1 VVAIAEP
8 ATETHSTSSCTC
20 ARERAFLGPPPFM
33 GPEKYWTTQG
43 RLVQGSWGTRRHVCD
58 VWTWHCIGLGIG
70 MERSSVGSKDWAS
83 LKRSTMRGRRQSS
96 MLAHKQYESTVEY
109 QVLEQEWK
117 EFTTFFLRG
126 LSRGLDALQES
137 SCLQIMYKT
146 SFSLVRANL
155 AYLGKCYVG
164 LQLLLPIP
172 TALEWP

>member
-1 VVAIAEP
+1 
-8 ATETHSTSSCTC
+8 
-20 ARERAFLGPPPFM
+20 
-33 GPEKYWTTQG
+33 
-43 RLVQGSWGTRRHVCD
+43 
-58 VWTWHCIGLGIG
+58 
-70 MERSSVGSKDWAS
+70 
-83 LKRSTMRGRRQSS
+83 

-126 LSRGLDALQES
+126 LSRGLDALQEL